1 MEILLKIP
9 PHRIEEPKTGLRIQ
23 VSRVYAQAYIKEE
36 LWNFYYIT
44 YASFFL
50 FGMHWPRI
58 SFCVFS
64 PYINFTCPQK
74 KKKKNQIEVYMI
86 SQNIISQIQSILPPM
101 ERWNQ
106 IHLPFWF
113 AEFFSSERWRNKCIA
128 SFYETKSY
136 YRLVTTSNQLIKT
149 TTTLKKL
156 KPCELFNHKV
166 PIEFRT

>member
-1 MEILLKIP
+1 MKKPISLAHHHKKPNLTEPEKEMEILLKIP
-9 PHRIEEPKTGLRIQ
+9 PHRIEERKTGLRIQ

-74 KKKKNQIEVYMI
+74 KKKKIKLKFI
-86 SQNIISQIQSILPPM
+86 
-101 ERWNQ
+101 
-106 IHLPFWF
+106 WF
-113 AEFFSSERWRNKCIA
+113 RKTLFHK
-128 SFYETKSY
+128 
-136 YRLVTTSNQLIKT
+136 SNQSFHQWKDG
-149 TTTLKKL
+149 
-156 KPCELFNHKV
+156 
-166 PIEFRT
+166 IEFIYLSGLQNFSLVNDGGINALLVFMKQNPIIVWSQPPINS

>member
-1 MEILLKIP
+1 MKKPISLAHHHKKPNLTEPEKEMEILLKIP

-74 KKKKNQIEVYMI
+74 KKKKKSNLSLYDFAKHYFTNPINP
-86 SQNIISQIQSILPPM
+86 STNGKM
-101 ERWNQ
+101 ESN
-106 IHLPFWF
+106 
-113 AEFFSSERWRNKCIA
+113 SST
-128 SFYETKSY
+128 F
-136 YRLVTTSNQLIKT
+136 LVCRIFL
-149 TTTLKKL
+149 
-156 KPCELFNHKV
+156 
-166 PIEFRT
+166 

>member
-1 MEILLKIP
+1 MHKPILKKNYGTFTTSPMPRSSSLECIGQGSPFVFFP
-9 PHRIEEPKTGLRIQ
+9 PISISHAPK
-23 VSRVYAQAYIKEE
+23 
-36 LWNFYYIT
+36 
-44 YASFFL
+44 
-50 FGMHWPRI
+50 
-58 SFCVFS
+58 
-64 PYINFTCPQK
+64 K
-74 KKKKNQIEVYMI
+74 KKKKNKIEVYMI
-86 SQNIISQIQSILPPM
+86 SQNIISQNQSILPPM
-101 ERWNQ
+101 ERWNR

>member
-1 MEILLKIP
+1 MELLLHHLCLVLP
-9 PHRIEEPKTGLRIQ
+9 
-23 VSRVYAQAYIKEE
+23 
-36 LWNFYYIT
+36 LWN
-44 YASFFL
+44 ALAKDLLLCFFPL
-50 FGMHWPRI
+50 YQFNMP
-58 SFCVFS
+58 
-64 PYINFTCPQK
+64 K
-74 KKKKNQIEVYMI
+74 KKKKKIKNQIEVYMI
-86 SQNIISQIQSILPPM
+86 SQNIISLIQSILPPK
-101 ERWNQ
+101 ERWNR

-113 AEFFSSERWRNKCIA
+113 AEFFSGERRRNKCIA